1 MNAIQINENKISLF
15 PYIHSWNNVICGRD
29 TQNTRTL
36 YFSYFL
42 DFTFTIFLFQRRV
55 LFTWSKICFYFSISL
70 MLDHALLD
78 VLTNSCNLVLS
89 MKMLSLEKSFHLLH
103 LKNNNQ
109 KAIQTSDSIVP
120 TNENIYCTSSG
131 WNEECIKGIS

>member
-1 MNAIQINENKISLF
+1 MVEIHKIPEHFISL
-15 PYIHSWNNVICGRD
+15 
-29 TQNTRTL
+29 
-36 YFSYFL
+36 
-42 DFTFTIFLFQRRV
+42 TFTIFLFQRRA

-109 KAIQTSDSIVP
+109 KAIQTSDSYERKYLLYIIRMKWRMYKGDFLILNISFVRTIVCQQREFYV
-120 TNENIYCTSSG
+120 NSLRI
-131 WNEECIKGIS
+131 IKHM

>member
-1 MNAIQINENKISLF
+1 
-15 PYIHSWNNVICGRD
+15 
-29 TQNTRTL
+29 
-36 YFSYFL
+36 
-42 DFTFTIFLFQRRV
+42 
-55 LFTWSKICFYFSISL
+55 

-109 KAIQTSDSIVP
+109 KAIQTSDSYERKYLLYIIRMKWRMYKGDFLILNISFVRTIVCQQREFYV
-120 TNENIYCTSSG
+120 NSLRI
-131 WNEECIKGIS
+131 IKHM

>member
-1 MNAIQINENKISLF
+1 MF
-15 PYIHSWNNVICGRD
+15 
-29 TQNTRTL
+29 
-36 YFSYFL
+36 
-42 DFTFTIFLFQRRV
+42 
-55 LFTWSKICFYFSISL
+55 
-70 MLDHALLD
+70 DHALLD